1 MNMAATNLFED
12 LKKALTD
19 LKEFLDGNV
28 GKIKPA
34 VQPLD
39 QLTGGRISD
48 LIDRLIAL
56 LDKLKAGIDKLDPGL
71 VPGLDDVTK
80 FSQNIKSLL
89 SASKSLLPDEA
100 DSIKEIEDVA
110 NIVTSLPSI
119 DQLKTE
125 IKSLIDAIK
134 GHLNTLKS

>member
-1 MNMAATNLFED
+1 MNMAATNLFEE
-12 LKKALTD
+12 LKKALTE
-19 LKEFLDGNV
+19 LKEFLDANV

-39 QLTGGRISD
+39 QLTGGRVSD

-56 LDKLKAGIDKLDPGL
+56 MDKLKAGIDKLDTSI

-80 FSQNIKSLL
+80 FSESVKTVLA
-89 SASKSLLPDEA
+89 ASKSLLPDEA

-119 DQLKTE
+119 DALKTE